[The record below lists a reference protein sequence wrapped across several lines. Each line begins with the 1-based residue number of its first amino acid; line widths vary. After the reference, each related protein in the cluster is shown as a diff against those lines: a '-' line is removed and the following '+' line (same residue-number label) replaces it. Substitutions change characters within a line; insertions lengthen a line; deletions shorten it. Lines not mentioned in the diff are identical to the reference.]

1 MSAKR
6 SPDMWL
12 FCLTIA
18 LLVIGVFM
26 VFDASYGRAGQVKY
40 TGGDSFYF
48 LKRQAAYALAGI
60 IMMFVAMYVRYWK
73 LRRWGLILLLISI
86 IGLALVFV
94 PGFGVLVN
102 GARRWI
108 RIGPITIQPSEFA
121 KLGLIVYLA
130 ALLSAKKRDM
140 RDFWHGLVPA
150 LLPLLPIGALI
161 MAQPDMGTT
170 IVLTCVALAMVYIA
184 GARKRHL
191 AVVVALGFVLGCAL
205 IFSAPYR
212 RERIL
217 SFVNPFED
225 YYGSGYQVCQSLIA
239 LGSGGIFGVG
249 VCEGREKLFY
259 LPAEHT
265 DFILA
270 VLGEEMGLIGT
281 LTMVMLFLWFG
292 ARGLTVAYRTR
303 HDFGRLLA
311 GGISALICGQ
321 ALLNMCVVT
330 SSVPATGVPL
340 PFISY
345 GGSSLAMNLLC
356 VGILLGVSKHPA
368 PIESYEYE
376 SRVNGGRH
384 RRPRLSGDR
393 YSRSP
398 ALSSTRRAGL

>member
-1 MSAKR
+1 MNTKR
-6 SPDMWL
+6 LPDMWL
-12 FCLTIA
+12 FSLTIA

-48 LKRQAAYALAGI
+48 LKRQAVYALAGI
-60 IMMFVAMYVRYWK
+60 VAMFLAMYVRYWK
-73 LRRWGLILLLISI
+73 LRRWGLILLLLSI
-86 IGLALVFV
+86 IGLALLFV
-94 PGFGVLVN
+94 PGFGVLVH

-108 RIGPITIQPSEFA
+108 RVGSITIQPSEFA

-130 ALLSAKKRDM
+130 ALLSAKKRDI
-140 RDFWHGLVPA
+140 RDWKHGLVPA
-150 LLPLLPIGALI
+150 LAPLLLIGALV

-170 IVLTCVALAMVYIA
+170 IVLTCTALAMVYIA

-191 AVVVALGFVLGCAL
+191 ALVLAIAFVLGSAL
-205 IFSAPYR
+205 ILTSPYR

-217 SFVNPFED
+217 SFVDPFED
-225 YYGSGYQVCQSLIA
+225 YHGSGYQVCQSLIA
-239 LGSGGIFGVG
+239 LGSGGVLGVG
-249 VCEGREKLFY
+249 VGEGRGKLFY
-259 LPAEHT
+259 LPAEFT

-270 VLGEEMGLIGT
+270 VLGQEMGLIGT
-281 LTMVMLFLWFG
+281 LVVAGLFLCFG
-292 ARGLTVAYRTR
+292 ARGFTVAYRTR

-321 ALLNMCVVT
+321 ALLNMYVVT

-356 VGILLGVSKHPA
+356 VGILLAVSRYPG

-398 ALSSTRRAGL
+398 ALSSSRRAGL

>member
-1 MSAKR
+1 MNTKK

-12 FCLTIA
+12 FSLTIA

-60 IMMFVAMYVRYWK
+60 VMMFLAMHVRYWK
-73 LRRWGLILLLISI
+73 LRRLGLILLLLSI
-86 IGLALVFV
+86 VALALVFV
-94 PGFGVLVN
+94 PGFGILVN

-130 ALLSAKKRDM
+130 ALLSAKRRDIRDWKR
-140 RDFWHGLVPA
+140 GLLPA
-150 LLPLLPIGALI
+150 LAPLAPIGMLT

-170 IVLTCVALAMVYIA
+170 IVLTATALAVIYMA

-191 AVVVALGFVLGCAL
+191 TLVLLIGFVLGSAL
-205 IFSAPYR
+205 IFTSPYR

-217 SFVNPFED
+217 SFVDPFED
-225 YYGSGYQVCQSLIA
+225 YHGGGYQVCQSLIA

-249 VCEGREKLFY
+249 VCESREKLFY

-281 LTMVMLFLWFG
+281 SSMVVLFLLFG
-292 ARGLTVAYRTR
+292 ARGFTVAYRTR
-303 HDFGRLLA
+303 QDFGRLLA

-321 ALLNMCVVT
+321 ALLNMYVVT

-356 VGILLGVSKHPA
+356 VGILLGVSKYPG

-376 SRVNGGRH
+376 DRVNGGRH

-398 ALSSTRRAGL
+398 ALSSSRRA